1 MIKGWASAAGDTS
14 EEGAG
19 EQEGGILDVVGWDRE
34 QEGGI
39 LDVIGWDRELGSSQ
53 RPWRHVGPE
62 EGDWTEEKGV
72 GQNRAQE

>member
-34 QEGGI
+34 
-39 LDVIGWDRELGSSQ
+39 LGSRQ

-72 GQNRAQE
+72 GQNRA